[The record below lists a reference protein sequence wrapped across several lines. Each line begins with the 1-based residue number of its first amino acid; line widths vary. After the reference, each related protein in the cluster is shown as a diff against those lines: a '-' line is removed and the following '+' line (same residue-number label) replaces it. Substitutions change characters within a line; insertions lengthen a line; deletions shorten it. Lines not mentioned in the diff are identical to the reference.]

1 MAINFP
7 NALDSLTNPQAGF
20 ELSNPSHASQHSD
33 LNDAVEYL
41 QQKVGVDGS
50 SVTTSLDYR
59 VATLEN
65 TSSTTGVADTGVS
78 EPAGPVAGQLFFDT
92 NTKELKVFYN
102 TWWVIG
108 GGISSI
114 SIYDSGSP
122 DTSSFEY
129 IIDGG
134 TPSSTIF
141 SSIVDGGS
149 PTDN

>member
-7 NALDSLTNPQAGF
+7 SALDSLTNPQSDF
-20 ELSNPSHASQHSD
+20 ELSNPSHTTQHSD
-33 LNDAVEYL
+33 INDAVEAL

-50 SVTTSLDYR
+50 SVSTSLDYR
-59 VATLEN
+59 VSILEN
-65 TSSTTGVADTGVS
+65 TSSTTGVAELGAS
-78 EPAGPVAGQLFFDT
+78 EPASPVAGQIFFDT

-102 TWWVIG
+102 TWWIIG

-114 SIYDSGSP
+114 SIYDAGSP
-122 DTSSFEY
+122 ETSSFEY

-134 TPSSTIF
+134 SPSSTIF
-141 SSIVDGGS
+141 SSIADGGS